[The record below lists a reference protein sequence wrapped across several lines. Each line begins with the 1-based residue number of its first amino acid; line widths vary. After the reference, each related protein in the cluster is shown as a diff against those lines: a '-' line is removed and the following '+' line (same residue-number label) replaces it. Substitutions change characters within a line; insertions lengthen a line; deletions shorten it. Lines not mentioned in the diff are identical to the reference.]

1 MSSFD
6 HYVAELSLTKK
17 KEKGKQSRSPNVIF
31 HVDSASFLLRANENY
46 YFATWTGSYKVD
58 QV

>member
-46 YFATWTGSYKVD
+46 YFATWTG
-58 QV
+58 